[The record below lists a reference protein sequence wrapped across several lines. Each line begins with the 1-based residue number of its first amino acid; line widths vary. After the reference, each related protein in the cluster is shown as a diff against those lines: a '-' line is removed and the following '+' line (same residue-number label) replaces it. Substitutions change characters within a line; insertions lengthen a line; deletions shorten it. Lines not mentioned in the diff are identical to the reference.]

1 MGARNTLE
9 RWGAVQQAFHWT
21 IAVLVIVQLVVGF
34 WFANL
39 PKTDPQRG
47 TLFAIHASLGVT
59 LLVLMLLRLGWRLS
73 NPVPVLPDT
82 LSPLQKRLAHATHWL
97 FYVLVIG
104 MPIGA
109 YIAVNAN
116 GHAVPFFGVPLPI
129 LIPENKSLASFFIG
143 AHIAGAFTLTALAAL
158 HVTAAL
164 RHEFML
170 KDNTLRRMT
179 PLPERTSAPGS
190 RR

>member
-1 MGARNTLE
+1 MGARNTFE
-9 RWGAVQQAFHWT
+9 RWGSVQQAFHWT
-21 IAVLVIVQLVVGF
+21 IAVLVITQLVVGF
-34 WFANL
+34 WFADL

-47 TLFAIHASLGVT
+47 TLFGIHTSLGVT
-59 LLVLMLLRLGWRLS
+59 LLVLMLIRLGWRLA
-73 NPVPVLPDT
+73 NPVPSLPDT

-97 FYVLVIG
+97 FYLLVIG

-116 GHAVPFFGVPLPI
+116 GHAVPFFGASLPI
-129 LIPENKSLASFFIG
+129 LIGENKGLASFFIG
-143 AHIAGAFTLTALAAL
+143 AHVVGAFTLTALAAL
-158 HVTAAL
+158 HVAAAL

-179 PLPERTSAPGS
+179 PLPERASRAP
-190 RR
+190 